1 MRLPDALVPLRE
13 PRFAWYFAARLV
25 STAGSTMA
33 PIALAF
39 AVLHISDS
47 ASALGLVRA
56 ARTVP
61 MVVFLL
67 VGGVVADRFPRAAVM
82 RTTSLLSA
90 LTQGA
95 VAYLVISE
103 RADIWMLVVLSAANG
118 TVSAFTMPAMEG
130 LIPQLAPRSHLQ
142 QAHALLS
149 FSHAALTVLGP
160 TVAALLVASVGSG
173 WALVFDAATW
183 LASALLLTRLRLP
196 ARSRTVAASP
206 GMLREL
212 REGWGFFATTRWLW
226 VVVAGFAALNMIHS
240 GAWFTLAP
248 ALARDTFGVR
258 GWGYVLSA
266 ESVGLLVMTVIMMRV
281 RLRRPLLAGMLG
293 MATFGIPLLVLG
305 LDPEVVPLVLGA
317 FVAGA
322 GVEVFNIGWSVSLQE
337 NVEEQMLSRVYSY
350 DALGSMVAVPVGQV
364 LFGPLGEAFGYGD
377 VLVVSAV
384 AYVGVVL
391 LVLSSRSV
399 RGLRRERV
407 PALTG

>member
-1 MRLPDALVPLRE
+1 MRLPEALVPLRE

-25 STAGSTMA
+25 SIAGSTMA

-47 ASALGLVRA
+47 ASALGLVLA

-67 VGGVVADRFPRAAVM
+67 VGGVVADRFPRSAVM

-95 VAYLVISE
+95 VASLVIAE
-103 RADIWMLVVLSAANG
+103 HADIWMLVVLSAANG
-118 TVSAFTMPAMEG
+118 TVSAFTIPAMEG

-142 QAHALLS
+142 QANALLS
-149 FSHAALTVLGP
+149 FSRAALTVLGP
-160 TVAALLVASVGSG
+160 TVAALLVASIGSG
-173 WALVFDAATW
+173 WALAFDAATW

-196 ARSRTVAASP
+196 ARSRTATASP
-206 GMLREL
+206 GMLHEL
-212 REGWGFFATTRWLW
+212 REGWGFFAGTRWLW

-266 ESVGLLVMTVIMMRV
+266 ESVGLLVMTVVMMRV

-293 MATFGIPLLVLG
+293 MATFGVPLLVLG

-337 NVEEQMLSRVYSY
+337 NVEEQVLSRVYSY
-350 DALGSMVAVPVGQV
+350 DALGSLVAVPVGQV
-364 LFGPLGEAFGYGD
+364 LFGPLGEAFGYRD

-399 RGLRRERV
+399 RALRRERV

>member
-1 MRLPDALVPLRE
+1 M
-13 PRFAWYFAARLV
+13 
-25 STAGSTMA
+25 
-33 PIALAF
+33 
-39 AVLHISDS
+39 
-47 ASALGLVRA
+47 
-56 ARTVP
+56 
-61 MVVFLL
+61 
-67 VGGVVADRFPRAAVM
+67 
-82 RTTSLLSA
+82 
-90 LTQGA
+90 
-95 VAYLVISE
+95 
-103 RADIWMLVVLSAANG
+103 
-118 TVSAFTMPAMEG
+118 
-130 LIPQLAPRSHLQ
+130 
-142 QAHALLS
+142 
-149 FSHAALTVLGP
+149 
-160 TVAALLVASVGSG
+160 
-173 WALVFDAATW
+173 
-183 LASALLLTRLRLP
+183 
-196 ARSRTVAASP
+196 
-206 GMLREL
+206 
-212 REGWGFFATTRWLW
+212 
-226 VVVAGFAALNMIHS
+226 VVAGFAALNMIHS

-399 RGLRRERV
+399 RDLRRERV